1 MVVRIDEN
9 RILDEIE
16 RLLERR
22 DKITSLTEYYYSY
35 SDLYNLAEVYQ
46 MLTNVDLFGYI
57 ANNPKLENY
66 MKKYLG
72 PVRTNLHLYFL
83 EQDEHTKLAE
93 NVLKVFEE
101 SEFISYGRKDVNKI
115 SKKEFFKIERDFL
128 GTYDER
134 LLKLFDSRVERG
146 LIDMRGD
153 TPPTAYPT
161 FCSDYHY
168 VILPEEYNI
177 DNLSSISH
185 ELGHLHSNVV
195 LDVRSKKQLSD
206 AMITY
211 QEAYSHY
218 MEMCLF
224 EYLKKNHIYLGD
236 TLIDENNYYSRIMK
250 YFKYLKS
257 FENVEKTERDNDILY
272 NISDYYKYSYGILI
286 GTLLHERYLENEI
299 ETKKDIDNFL
309 FTQGL
314 LDKQEELEVLG
325 LSREKLNDT
334 KVLAKRLQ
342 RHNENYRKYN

>member
-1 MVVRIDEN
+1 MN
-9 RILDEIE
+9 
-16 RLLERR
+16 
-22 DKITSLTEYYYSY
+22 
-35 SDLYNLAEVYQ
+35 
-46 MLTNVDLFGYI
+46 
-57 ANNPKLENY
+57 KL
-66 MKKYLG
+66 
-72 PVRTNLHLYFL
+72 
-83 EQDEHTKLAE
+83 
-93 NVLKVFEE
+93 
-101 SEFISYGRKDVNKI
+101 
-115 SKKEFFKIERDFL
+115 SKKEFFEIERDFL
-128 GTYDER
+128 GSYDDI

-153 TPPTAYPT
+153 TPATAYPT

-206 AMITY
+206 AKITY

-272 NISDYYKYSYGILI
+272 GISDYYKYSYGILI
-286 GTLLHERYLENEI
+286 GTYLHERYLENPI

-325 LSREKLNDT
+325 LSREALNDT